1 RRSPPAW
8 RRPWWPT
15 TTGDW
20 RAEARAGAAW
30 GGLLWWASGLGDV
43 GEHHMQ
49 PAGGQSS
56 EAFGASTTMV
66 RLRHGIEIDDDA
78 LREVCERNHVRELAI
93 FGSALRSDFDTDS
106 DIDVLVEFEPGVPI
120 GMIALGRLQ
129 RELSTLIG

>member
-1 RRSPPAW
+1 
-8 RRPWWPT
+8 
-15 TTGDW
+15 
-20 RAEARAGAAW
+20 
-30 GGLLWWASGLGDV
+30 
-43 GEHHMQ
+43 MQ

-129 RELSTLIG
+129 RELSTLIGRQVDLVPEAGLKPAIREAVLAGARVVYAA